1 MSRLNFLYLGTA
13 MFVRTK
19 KMEILRNGHCR
30 KFTKKGGG
38 EDTELGSVLL
48 KIQKCRKLKVV
59 NFLFESILIGLSS
72 NPDTKVR

>member
-38 EDTELGSVLL
+38 DDTQLGSVLL
-48 KIQKCRKLKVV
+48 KKQKCR
-59 NFLFESILIGLSS
+59 
-72 NPDTKVR
+72 